1 MQTSKIIRKDDAE
14 SGLHRYPPMTY
25 STEERTMR
33 KIVLVF
39 GLISGAILS
48 AMMMGSVVFADRLG
62 LGHSYIVGY
71 TSMVLAFL
79 MVYFGIRSY
88 RDNVSG
94 GSVTFGRAF
103 VVGLCITLIACVC
116 YVATWEVVYKNFYPD
131 FMDKYATSVM
141 DKARASGATQAQLDA
156 KMLEMGNMKEM
167 YKHPFYR
174 MAWTFIEAFPVG
186 LLFTLVSALLL
197 KRKRNDAGTAP
208 SAAGM
213 PSAS

>member
-1 MQTSKIIRKDDAE
+1 MRRII
-14 SGLHRYPPMTY
+14 
-25 STEERTMR
+25 
-33 KIVLVF
+33 LVF

-48 AMMMGSVVFADRLG
+48 VMMMGSVAFADRIG

-94 GSVTFGRAF
+94 GTVTFGKAF
-103 VVGLCITLIACVC
+103 VVGLGITLIACAC
-116 YVATWEVVYKNFYPD
+116 YVATWEVVYNNFYPD
-131 FMDKYATSVM
+131 FMERYASSVM

-156 KMLEMGNMKEM
+156 KALEMDRMKAM
-167 YKHPFYR
+167 YRNPFYR

-186 LLFTLVSALLL
+186 LLFTLVSAALLR
-197 KRKRNDAGTAP
+197 RKRNDSGAAP
-208 SAAGM
+208 SMAGA
-213 PSAS
+213 SAS

>member
-1 MQTSKIIRKDDAE
+1 
-14 SGLHRYPPMTY
+14 
-25 STEERTMR
+25 MR

-103 VVGLCITLIACVC
+103 VVGLCITLIACAC
-116 YVATWEVVYKNFYPD
+116 YVATWEVVYNNFYPD
-131 FMDKYATSVM
+131 FMDKYASSVM

-156 KMLEMGNMKEM
+156 KMLEMGKMKEM
-167 YKHPFYR
+167 YKNPFYR
-174 MAWTFIEAFPVG
+174 MALTFIEAFPVG
-186 LLFTLVSALLL
+186 LLFTLVSAALL
-197 KRKRNDAGTAP
+197 KRKRNGSAAAP
-208 SAAGM
+208 SMAG
-213 PSAS
+213 ASPVS

>member
-1 MQTSKIIRKDDAE
+1 
-14 SGLHRYPPMTY
+14 
-25 STEERTMR
+25 MR

-48 AMMMGSVVFADRLG
+48 VMMMGSVVFADRIG

-94 GSVTFGRAF
+94 GAITFGKGF
-103 VVGLCITLIACVC
+103 LVGICITMIACVC
-116 YVATWEVVYKNFYPD
+116 YVATWEVVYNKFYPD
-131 FMDKYATSVM
+131 FMEKYSVYVI
-141 DKARASGATQAQLDA
+141 DKARASGATQAQIDA
-156 KMLEMGNMKEM
+156 KTLEMGNMKEM
-167 YKHPFYR
+167 YKNPLYR

-186 LLFTLVSALLL
+186 LLFTLVSAALLR
-197 KRKRNDAGTAP
+197 RKRNLAGSLSSMA
-208 SAAGM
+208 
-213 PSAS
+213 SASSPS

>member
-33 KIVLVF
+33 QIVLVF
-39 GLISGAILS
+39 GFISGAILS
-48 AMMMGSVVFADRLG
+48 VFMLASAIFSEQIG
-62 LGHSYIVGY
+62 FGWIIGY

-94 GSVTFGRAF
+94 GSITFGRGF
-103 VVGLCITLIACVC
+103 VIGICITIIASLC
-116 YVATWEVVYKNFYPD
+116 YVACWEFVYHKFFPD
-131 FMDKYATSVM
+131 FMEKYSSHM
-141 DKARASGATQAQLDA
+141 IDKARASGATQAQLDA

>member
-1 MQTSKIIRKDDAE
+1 LGDAGSE
-14 SGLHRYPPMTY
+14 GTAQNAAVRSIPTLYEDQSMK
-25 STEERTMR
+25 
-33 KIVLVF
+33 KIVWTF
-39 GLISGAILS
+39 GTISGVILS
-48 AMMMGSVVFADRLG
+48 AMMLATVPFMDQIGFDRG
-62 LGHSYIVGY
+62 AVIGY

-94 GSVTFGRAF
+94 GSITFGRGF
-103 VVGLCITLIACVC
+103 VIGICITIIASLC
-116 YVATWEVVYKNFYPD
+116 YVACWEFVYHKFFPD
-131 FMDKYATSVM
+131 FMEKYSSHM
-141 DKARASGATQAQLDA
+141 IDKARASGATQAQLDA

>member
-1 MQTSKIIRKDDAE
+1 
-14 SGLHRYPPMTY
+14 
-25 STEERTMR
+25 MR

-48 AMMMGSVVFADRLG
+48 AMMMGSVVFADRIG

-94 GSVTFGRAF
+94 GVITFGKGFAI
-103 VVGLCITLIACVC
+103 GICITLIACLC
-116 YVATWEVVYKNFYPD
+116 YVATWEVVYSKFYPD
-131 FMDKYATSVM
+131 FMEKYSVYVI
-141 DKARASGATQAQLDA
+141 DKARASGATPAQLNA
-156 KMLEMGNMKEM
+156 KTLEMENMKEM
-167 YKHPFYR
+167 YKNPFYR

-186 LLFTLVSALLL
+186 LLFTLVSAALLR
-197 KRKRNDAGTAP
+197 RKRNLAGTMSSMANASSP
-208 SAAGM
+208 S
-213 PSAS
+213 